1 MTAFHIAVLAG
12 DGIGPEVIA
21 PALQVLDAACAAV
34 GGIELHYTPLAA
46 GAAVYRETG
55 AAITEDAVAAA
66 EAADAILLG
75 AMGLPEVRYPD
86 GREISP
92 QVDLRERW
100 QLFAGVRPVRAIP
113 GAPLPLADPRAAQM
127 NFVLVREQTEGLF
140 AARGKTEQSE
150 TEARDVQVVTR
161 AASERLF
168 DFCFRLAERR
178 RAQGHPGV
186 LTCVDKANVLG
197 SMVFFRKI
205 FDERAARFPAV
216 EARHRYVDATAL
228 DLVKQPWVFDVMAT
242 ENMYGDILSDLAA
255 GLMGGLG
262 MAPSGDIGADR
273 AVFQP
278 CHGSAPDIA
287 GQGKAN
293 PTATFLSAALMLDW
307 LSERHGEARAAE
319 AARRIERA
327 VDAAYAGGGL
337 RPCEFGG
344 PDGTAAVTRRVLA
357 AMQDIE

>member
-1 MTAFHIAVLAG
+1 MTTFHIAVLAG
-12 DGIGPEVIA
+12 DGIGPEVVA
-21 PALQVLDAACAAV
+21 PALDLLDAACRAV
-34 GGIELHYTPLAA
+34 GGLTLRYTPLAA
-46 GAAVYRETG
+46 GAAVYRAEG
-55 AAITEDAVAAA
+55 VAISEAAVAAA

-86 GREISP
+86 GREIAP

-127 NFVLVREQTEGLF
+127 DFVLVREQTEGLF
-140 AARGKTEQSE
+140 AARGRTEVSE
-150 TEARDVQVVTR
+150 TEARDVQVITR

-178 RAQGHPGV
+178 KAQGHPGV

-205 FDERAARFPAV
+205 FDERAARFPDVA
-216 EARHRYVDATAL
+216 ARHRYVDAAAL

-262 MAPSGDIGADR
+262 MAPSADIGAER

-287 GQGKAN
+287 GQGRAN

-307 LSERHGEARAAE
+307 LAERHGETRAAA

-344 PDGTAAVTRRVLA
+344 SDGTAAVTRRVLA
-357 AMQDIE
+357 ALKEQA